1 MQEKKNPQKKCI
13 YIYIERERERERI
26 FLCGKTM
33 HKQNRGENDKFIVR
47 Q

>member
-1 MQEKKNPQKKCI
+1 MQEKKNPPKKVYI
-13 YIYIERERERERI
+13 YIYRERERERI